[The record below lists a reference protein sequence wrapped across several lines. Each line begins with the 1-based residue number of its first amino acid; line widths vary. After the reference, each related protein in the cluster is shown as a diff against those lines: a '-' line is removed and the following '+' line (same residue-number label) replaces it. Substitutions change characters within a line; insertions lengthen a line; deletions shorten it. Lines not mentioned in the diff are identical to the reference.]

1 MTDRR
6 YNDDEVAAICERAS
20 KAEHANL
27 PASAEAGGLT
37 LAALQEIGREVGISP
52 DAVSRA
58 ARSLDL
64 REIFKARGAIRYDGP
79 FRQWTNGNLQALLE
93 PTQNGHRLRL
103 QTVNGDSRTLMRMGT
118 TMLVAAAAA
127 APIPDDTDVGGGPA
141 PSG

>member
-6 YNDDEVAAICERAS
+6 YNDDEVAAIFERAS
-20 KAEHANL
+20 NAEHANL

-64 REIFKARGAIRYDGP
+64 REIFKARGAIRYDCP

-93 PTQNGHRLRL
+93 PAQNGHRL

-127 APIPDDTDVGGGPA
+127 APIPDDPDVGGGPP